1 MTNRKFMQYK
11 KKCFIHVLEVID
23 ELLLEQD
30 KIHQKQVANLTQYE
44 QAIILELNYWMYGN
58 IMNM

>member
-1 MTNRKFMQYK
+1 MTNRKYMQYK
-11 KKCFIHVLEVID
+11 KKSFVPVLEVID
-23 ELLLEQD
+23 ELLLVQD
-30 KIHQKQVANLTQYE
+30 KQVANLTQYE

>member
-1 MTNRKFMQYK
+1 MQYK
-11 KKCFIHVLEVID
+11 KECFIPVLEVID

-44 QAIILELNYWMYGN
+44 QAIILELNYWM
-58 IMNM
+58 

>member
-1 MTNRKFMQYK
+1 MSKG
-11 KKCFIHVLEVID
+11 VEVID
-23 ELLLEQD
+23 ELLLVQD
-30 KIHQKQVANLTQYE
+30 KQVANLTQYE